1 MSRSKVI
8 NCLDI
13 GTSKITTLI
22 CSPPA
27 DGEKINVIA
36 VATSPALGFRKG
48 QIVDLEQATHSITQS
63 VESAE
68 RMAGFQISDIV
79 VCLAAPYFESLN
91 SRGVVAITQPQS
103 EIKAP
108 DIQRAIDA
116 SRAISLPPGKEILHA
131 IPRFFIVDG
140 QEGVTDPIGMSSNRL
155 EVETHLILASTP
167 NLKNITKCLDEV
179 GLNPLSITFSGLA
192 ASELVLTQTEKE
204 LGVVLVDIG
213 GQITTINVF
222 FEGSP
227 IYTSVIPVG
236 GTNVTND
243 LAIGL
248 RLSID
253 EAEKIKTRLQKVT
266 EKQNFAD
273 EMPLEDFNI
282 NSESG
287 RKISIQTAINGIIK
301 PRLEEL
307 FSLIASEL
315 ENSGLSGKTPAGMV
329 ITGGGS
335 QTIKTKEI
343 ATRLIPLPLRFSS
356 PPAIGGLVE
365 EVSQP
370 GYTSTIG
377 LAKYFMGQKISFS
390 TKRSPG
396 KVSFTGI
403 FGRLKSLIEPFL
415 P

>member
-22 CSPPA
+22 CSPPT
-27 DGEKINVIA
+27 DGDKINVIA
-36 VATSPALGFRKG
+36 VATAPALGFRKG
-48 QIVDLEQATHSITQS
+48 QVVDLELATHSITQS

-68 RMAGFQISDIV
+68 RMAGFQISEVV
-79 VCLAAPYFESLN
+79 VCLAAPHFESMN

-103 EIKAP
+103 EIKSA
-108 DIQRAIDA
+108 DIQRAIEA
-116 SRAISLPPGKEILHA
+116 SRAIALPTGKEIIHS
-131 IPRFFIVDG
+131 IPRFYIVDG

-155 EVETHLILASTP
+155 EVESHLILASTP
-167 NLKNITKCLDEV
+167 GLKNINKCLDEV
-179 GLNPLSITFSGLA
+179 GLHPLSITFSGLT
-192 ASELVLTQTEKE
+192 ASDLVLTQTEKE

-253 EAEKIKTRLQKVT
+253 EAEKIKTRLQIIT

-273 EMPLEDFNI
+273 ETSLEDFGITGDSN
-282 NSESG
+282 

-307 FSLIASEL
+307 FSLIATEL
-315 ENSGLSGKTPAGMV
+315 ENSGLAGKTPAGMV

-335 QTIKTKEI
+335 QTIQTKET
-343 ATRLIPLPLRFSS
+343 ATRLIPLPVRFSS
-356 PPAIGGLVE
+356 PPPIGGLIE

-377 LAKYFMGQKISFS
+377 LAKYFLGQKITSS
-390 TKRSPG
+390 TKRTPA
-396 KVSFTGI
+396 KISFNGI
-403 FGRLKSLIEPFL
+403 FGRFKSLIEPFL

>member
-1 MSRSKVI
+1 MPRSKVI

-22 CSPPA
+22 CSPPG
-27 DGEKINVIA
+27 DDDKINVIA

-48 QIVDLEQATHSITQS
+48 QIVDLEAATRSITQS
-63 VESAE
+63 IESAE
-68 RMAGFQISDIV
+68 RMAGFQISDV
-79 VCLAAPYFESLN
+79 NVCLAAPHFESLN
-91 SRGVVAITQPQS
+91 SRGVVAVTQPQG
-103 EIKAP
+103 EIRDL
-108 DIQRAIDA
+108 DIQRAVEA
-116 SRAISLPPGKEILHA
+116 SRAIALPPGKEIIHA

-140 QEGVTDPIGMSSNRL
+140 QEGVTDPVGMSSSRL

-167 NLKNITKCLDEV
+167 GLKNITKCLDEV
-179 GLNPLSITFSGLA
+179 GLNPLSMVYSGLA
-192 ASELVLTQTEKE
+192 TSQLVLTQTEKE

-213 GQITTINVF
+213 GQITTINVY

-227 IYTSVIPVG
+227 AFSSVIPVG

-253 EAEKIKTRLQKVT
+253 EAEKIKTRLQKIT

-273 EMPLEDFNI
+273 ETAL
-282 NSESG
+282 SEFGISDDSS
-287 RKISIQTAINGIIK
+287 RKISIQTAVNGIIK

-307 FSLIASEL
+307 FNLISDEL
-315 ENSGLSGKTPAGMV
+315 DQSGLSGKIPSGMV

-335 QTIKTKEI
+335 QTVQ
-343 ATRLIPLPLRFSS
+343 TRETAARVIPLPLRFSS
-356 PPAIGGLVE
+356 PPSIGGLIE

-377 LAKYFMGQKISFS
+377 LAKYSLKNSTVSTKKVPAKISINS
-390 TKRSPG
+390 L
-396 KVSFTGI
+396 
-403 FGRLKSLIEPFL
+403 FGRFKSLIEPFL